1 MATQSITSIF
11 LTGRSLLGPLKMIPE
26 GKKKAG
32 LILIRE
38 SGLLLLVALLILS
51 LIPGCSSAVSA
62 GTKIKVS
69 GAWDVI
75 SPFQRKIVPGFNTIE
90 NTQVEVDYSSTAL
103 QQVIQG
109 KSDVA
114 LLGVDPKP
122 EELKGLRDNVIAYD
136 AVCIIIDANSYAGGE
151 YDQNQTPVR
160 KTIGFQNLTLED
172 LKQIM
177 QNFITPFG
185 KRWWWTYETWGPTLN
200 LNTGSYSDNE
210 SWLTDYKAI
219 FPQLRMMPGK
229 YDTQTLLYQKLG
241 LDEDVIAGAWNNQ
254 FTDPKLDAEEEV
266 LSIEYMPGAP
276 YDAGSGDFTY
286 KIGAVSRRVI
296 PVAMQHV
303 PIKVISI
310 NGIDP
315 LQDTEAIYNGEY
327 PLSREIHV
335 VTRTDCSPSVSQL
348 VSYLLSPVGQKA
360 LSDAGYLPLP

>member
-1 MATQSITSIF
+1 MMWIF
-11 LTGRSLLGPLKMIPE
+11 LMGRSRLEPLKKIPRV
-26 GKKKAG
+26 GNKTG
-32 LILIRE
+32 LSLRSK
-38 SGLLLLVALLILS
+38 SGLLILVALLIMF
-51 LIPGCSSAVSA
+51 LIPGCNSEVSA
-62 GTKIKVS
+62 GNQIKVS

-75 SPFQRKIVPGFNTIE
+75 SPFQRKIIPGFNTI
-90 NTQVEVDYSSTAL
+90 NSIPVEADFSSSAL
-103 QQVIQG
+103 QQVEEG

-122 EELKGLRDNVIAYD
+122 DELKGLSDTVIAYD
-136 AVCIIIDANSYAGGE
+136 AVCIIIDANSYSGGE

-160 KTIGFQNLTLED
+160 KTTGFQNLTLED

-185 KRWWWTYETWGPTLN
+185 KRWWWSYESWGPTLD
-200 LNTGSYSDNE
+200 LDTGSYSDNE
-210 SWLTDYKAI
+210 SWLKDYKAI
-219 FPQLRMMPGK
+219 FPQLRMIPGK

-241 LDEDVIAGAWNNQ
+241 LNEDEIAETWNNQ
-254 FTDPKLDAEEEV
+254 FTEPKLDAEEEV
-266 LSIEYMPGAP
+266 LSIEYVPGAP

-315 LQDTEAIYNGEY
+315 LEDTEAIYNGKY
-327 PLSREIHV
+327 PFSRKIHI
-335 VTRTDCSPSVSQL
+335 VTRTDCPASVSQL
-348 VSYLLSPVGQKA
+348 KSYLLSPAGQKA
-360 LSDAGYLPLP
+360 LVNAGYLSLP